1 MPSWHF
7 WKAIQNLSLL
17 LKIMSETWL
26 YLMIKQTDC
35 SRTFNEKP
43 TWWIAGL
50 MRKVATLAQIVQNL
64 YEEAL
69 KLFTCVY
76 PYFGIYYPIMTN
88 IFNVEKISCKIVGRF
103 RYKNSNSSS
112 RNTLTSLFS
121 VIPDES
127 LRIRGHSVTTLT
139 RFWFFLT
146 TYLPRAGKICKPL
159 KFSVPSTYLVLSM

>member
-1 MPSWHF
+1 
-7 WKAIQNLSLL
+7 
-17 LKIMSETWL
+17 MSETWL
-26 YLMIKQTDC
+26 YLMIKQADC

-64 YEEAL
+64 YEGAL

-88 IFNVEKISCKIVGRF
+88 IFNVEKIYCKLVGRF

-112 RNTLTSLFS
+112 RNTLTPLCS
-121 VIPDES
+121 VILDES
-127 LRIRGHSVTTLT
+127 LRIRGHSLTTLT
-139 RFWFFLT
+139 RFWLFFDHLST
-146 TYLPRAGKICKPL
+146 PGWENLQTVEIFHYRLC
-159 KFSVPSTYLVLSM
+159 TYLVLSTWFMNTP